1 MSLRVIQHDY
11 CASKSRTHGAAQ
23 DSAWH
28 LGGDGVLEP
37 AEDQLLPVLC
47 LQSVCQSDPVSLT
60 RGILVDSGCPGAWLP
75 HIALVSA
82 QASIMFLALLDQQP
96 PPQDP
101 WEGGATWLDQCPEV
115 CIWGPEVGFSY

>member
-1 MSLRVIQHDY
+1 MEQH
-11 CASKSRTHGAAQ
+11 RTQHGIWVEMAFWNQ
-23 DSAWH
+23 QRTSSY
-28 LGGDGVLEP
+28 LS
-37 AEDQLLPVLC
+37 
-47 LQSVCQSDPVSLT
+47 SVCSLSVSLSDPVSLT

-82 QASIMFLALLDQQP
+82 QASILFLALLDQQP